1 MKIMIADDFK
11 AIRSAVA
18 GILSRHAGWEVCGEA
33 ENGPDAVQKA
43 KDLHPDL
50 VLLDISMPGMDGL
63 HAARLIRESV
73 PSTKILILS
82 HHDPAQL
89 LVDARRS
96 GADGCIDKSRIA
108 ADLVPSIARL
118 ESQVSAPINGGP
130 QDEFF
135 RKN

>member
-18 GILSRHAGWEVCGEA
+18 GILSRHSGWEVCGEA
-33 ENGPDAVQKA
+33 ENGPEAVEKA
-43 KDLHPDL
+43 KELHPDL

-63 HAARLIRESV
+63 HAARLIRENV

-118 ESQVSAPINGGP
+118 ERQESAAAAGGAP
-130 QDEFF
+130 NDIS

>member
-63 HAARLIRESV
+63 RAARLIRESV

-82 HHDPAQL
+82 HHDPTQL

-108 ADLVPSIARL
+108 ADLVPTIARL
-118 ESQVSAPINGGP
+118 ESQAPVPINGGP
-130 QDEFF
+130 QNEFS

>member
-18 GILSRHAGWEVCGEA
+18 GILSRHSGWEVCGEA
-33 ENGPDAVQKA
+33 ENGPEAVEKA
-43 KDLHPDL
+43 KELHPDL

-63 HAARLIRESV
+63 HAARLIRENE
-73 PSTKILILS
+73 PRTKILILS

-108 ADLVPSIARL
+108 ADLVPSIVRL
-118 ESQVSAPINGGP
+118 ESQESAAAGGGSPKNVSRSN
-130 QDEFF
+130 
-135 RKN
+135 